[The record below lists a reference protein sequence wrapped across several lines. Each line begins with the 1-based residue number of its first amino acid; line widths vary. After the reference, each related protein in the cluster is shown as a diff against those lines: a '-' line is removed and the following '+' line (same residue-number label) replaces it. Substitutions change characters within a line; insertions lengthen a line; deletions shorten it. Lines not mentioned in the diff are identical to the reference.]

1 MGSKFPGLIPPFR
14 FEKPPVTPVQSPSN
28 ARPGS
33 QPSTPTTHPLATKN
47 PIAAAICARVVNP
60 SPTTPVVHP
69 SIENGTSTQRAS
81 KPPTTV
87 EPPKP
92 KALRGVS
99 LDKYEIL
106 GLFLVCLQQRQ
117 RYLEDKNRK
126 PFWVRISVLLERV
139 INRQYSWQSCRRMVT
154 LQTTRRRT
162 DVEEN
167 ELCNKADQ
175 RTDLETAIDEW
186 ISVQDEAELS
196 AVLSVA
202 EEGLD
207 MDTNAVSDKVN
218 RAGLPE
224 SRGLKRSRVSASP
237 SPLDE
242 SLVEDDST
250 PGRQNKL
257 HITEHVLLFNNLLK
271 LYRTMTW
278 NVNKNGERIEQLTK
292 EVRDMKE
299 DLQGLHRIEQK
310 LDLLLSKNE
319 D

>member
-14 FEKPPVTPVQSPSN
+14 FEKPPVTPVQSPNN
-28 ARPGS
+28 ARPSS

-47 PIAAAICARVVNP
+47 PIAAAICARVVHP
-60 SPTTPVVHP
+60 PPTTPVVHS
-69 SIENGTSTQRAS
+69 SIENETS

-92 KALRGVS
+92 KSLKGVS

-126 PFWVRISVLLERV
+126 PFWVRISVLLERI

-154 LQTTRRRT
+154 LQTTRRRI

-186 ISVQDEAELS
+186 ISVQDQAES
-196 AVLSVA
+196 STVLSNT
-202 EEGLD
+202 EEGFLLD
-207 MDTNAVSDKVN
+207 LDANVIFDKFN
-218 RAGLPE
+218 RTGLSE
-224 SRGLKRSRVSASP
+224 SRGLKRTRVSTSP
-237 SPLDE
+237 SPLDD

-250 PGRQNKL
+250 TGRQNKL
-257 HITEHVLLFNNLLK
+257 HITEHVLLFNNILK
-271 LYRTMTW
+271 LYRTLTW
-278 NVNKNGERIEQLTK
+278 NVNKNGEQIEQLTR
-292 EVRDMKE
+292 EVRNMKE
-299 DLQGLHRIEQK
+299 DLQSLHRIVEK
-310 LDLLLSKNE
+310 LDLLLSKNG